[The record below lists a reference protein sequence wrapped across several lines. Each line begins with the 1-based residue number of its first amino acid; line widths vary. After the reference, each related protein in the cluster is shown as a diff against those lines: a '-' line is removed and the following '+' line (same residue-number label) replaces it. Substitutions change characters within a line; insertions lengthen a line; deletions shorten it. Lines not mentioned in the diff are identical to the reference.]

1 MIVLDKEKII
11 TYEEPGCFGNPPT
24 SRSCISLDYAHE
36 LIREAN
42 LEIEEL
48 YKQIADFSKSDAIG
62 KVPLTLNHVCST
74 VATFTKLPFS
84 KVKEYA
90 EKVYQ
95 PDNWA
100 LHFVSID
107 GVWAIESAIKIK
119 DCDLVTF
126 VRNFKSM
133 VDCSS
138 ETRMPVSKF
147 EDYTKMLFAEFK
159 KQNNIE

>member
-11 TYEEPGCFGNPPT
+11 TYEEPGCFGNPST
-24 SRSCISLDYAHE
+24 SRSCISVDYARE
-36 LIREAN
+36 LIRDAN

-48 YKQIADFSKSDAIG
+48 YNKIAEFSKSDTIG
-62 KVPLTLNHVCST
+62 KVPLTFNHVCSA
-74 VATFTKLPFS
+74 VATFTRLPFS

-95 PDNWA
+95 PDNWS

-107 GVWAIESAIKIK
+107 GLWTIESAVKIK

-133 VDCSS
+133 VDCSAES
-138 ETRMPVSKF
+138 RMPANKF
-147 EDYTKMLFAEFK
+147 EEYTKMLFAEFK
-159 KQNNIE
+159 KQNNLE

>member
-11 TYEEPGCFGNPPT
+11 TYEEPGYFGNPPT
-24 SRSCISLDYAHE
+24 SKSCISLDYAHE

-48 YKQIADFSKSDAIG
+48 YNKIAEFSKSDAIG
-62 KVPLTLNHVCST
+62 KVPLTLNHVCSA
-74 VATFTKLPFS
+74 VATFTRLPFS

-95 PDNWA
+95 PDNWS

-107 GVWAIESAIKIK
+107 GLWTIESAVKIK

-133 VDCSS
+133 VDCSAES
-138 ETRMPVSKF
+138 RMSVAKF
-147 EDYTKMLFAEFK
+147 EEYTKMLFAEFK
-159 KQNNIE
+159 KLNNLE

>member
-11 TYEEPGCFGNPPT
+11 TYEEPGYFGNPPT
-24 SRSCISLDYAHE
+24 SKSCISLDYAHE

-48 YKQIADFSKSDAIG
+48 YNKIAEFSKSDTIG
-62 KVPLTLNHVCST
+62 KVPLTFNHVCSA
-74 VATFTKLPFS
+74 VATFTRLPFS
-84 KVKEYA
+84 KVEEYA

-95 PDNWA
+95 PDNWS

-107 GVWAIESAIKIK
+107 GLWAIESAVKIK

-133 VDCSS
+133 VDCSAES
-138 ETRMPVSKF
+138 RMPVAKF
-147 EDYTKMLFAEFK
+147 EEYTKTLFAEFK
-159 KQNNIE
+159 KLNNLE

>member
-11 TYEEPGCFGNPPT
+11 TYEEPGCFGNLPT
-24 SRSCISLDYAHE
+24 SKSCISLDYAHE

-48 YKQIADFSKSDAIG
+48 YNKIAEFSKSDTIG
-62 KVPLTLNHVCST
+62 KVPLTFNHVCSA
-74 VATFTKLPFS
+74 VATFTRLPYS

-95 PDNWA
+95 PDNWS
-100 LHFVSID
+100 LHFVNID
-107 GVWAIESAIKIK
+107 GLWAIESAVKIK

-138 ETRMPVSKF
+138 ESRMPVNKF
-147 EDYTKMLFAEFK
+147 EAYTKMLFAEFK
-159 KQNNIE
+159 KQNNLE

>member
-42 LEIEEL
+42 LEIKEL
-48 YKQIADFSKSDAIG
+48 YEQIAEFSKSDAMG
-62 KVPLTLNHVCST
+62 KIPLTLNHICSV
-74 VATFTKLPFS
+74 VATFTRLPFS

-90 EKVYQ
+90 EKVHQ
-95 PDNWA
+95 PDNWS
-100 LHFVSID
+100 LHFVNID
-107 GVWAIESAIKIK
+107 GVVAIESAVKLK

-133 VDCSS
+133 MELDQIKRLPCD
-138 ETRMPVSKF
+138 KF
-147 EDYTKMLFAEFK
+147 EAYVQNLFNDFK
-159 KQNNIE
+159 KKNNIE

>member
-11 TYEEPGCFGNPPT
+11 TYEEPGSFGNPPT
-24 SRSCISLDYAHE
+24 AKSCISLDYAHE

-48 YKQIADFSKSDAIG
+48 YNQIAEFSKSDTID
-62 KVPLTLNHVCST
+62 KVPLTLKHVYST
-74 VATFTKLPFS
+74 VATFTRLPFS

-95 PDNWA
+95 PNNWSI
-100 LHFVSID
+100 HFVNINSMWI
-107 GVWAIESAIKIK
+107 IESVIKIK

-126 VRNFKSM
+126 IRNFKSM
-133 VDCSS
+133 VDFSAD
-138 ETRMPVSKF
+138 TRLSASKF
-147 EDYTKMLFAEFK
+147 EEVTKIMFNKFK
-159 KQNNIE
+159 ETNNIE

>member
-11 TYEEPGCFGNPPT
+11 TYEEPGCFGNPPI
-24 SRSCISLDYAHE
+24 SKSCISLDYAHE

-48 YKQIADFSKSDAIG
+48 YNKIAEFSKSDTIG
-62 KVPLTLNHVCST
+62 KVPLTFNHVCSA
-74 VATFTKLPFS
+74 VATFTRLPFS

-95 PDNWA
+95 PDNWS

-107 GVWAIESAIKIK
+107 GLWAIESAVKIK

-133 VDCSS
+133 VNCSS
-138 ETRMPVSKF
+138 ESRMPVNKF
-147 EDYTKMLFAEFK
+147 EEYTKMLFAEFK
-159 KQNNIE
+159 KQNNLE